1 MRILVF
7 AAYNEFTTA
16 AHIIQALRKTGHHVL
31 VCSTQP
37 GTEVDCLCG
46 DSVRARPILERMQFA
61 PEVLLCIEAS
71 ADLVPRDVA
80 ELGIPTIWYGMDA
93 HLHLNKHAALA
104 RVFDVAFLC
113 HKYCVEELRRR
124 GLANVEWLPVAADLS
139 LYEPGSHEKR
149 FQVVFVGT
157 LDPRLHPERVV
168 LCETIRKSFAPVFI
182 GQAFLKDMA
191 RIYQSAH
198 IVFNRSIRGDMNMRV
213 FEALAS
219 GSLLVTDR
227 LEDPSFAELFRDGE
241 HLVTYRNEREMVERT
256 RYYLDH
262 PAEAEKIAANGCR
275 LVRERHTYEHRAE
288 AIVHAAQGLLDQTRP
303 RVIPQPGD
311 VVYACYLANN
321 TSAFLETVQ
330 ELLGKKNVQGRLPR
344 LVRAWIVAMLKLSGF
359 ILGCRTVL
367 RRRLRRNL

>member
-93 HLHLNKHAALA
+93 HLHLSKHAALA
-104 RVFDVAFLC
+104 RIFDVAFLS
-113 HKYCVEELRRR
+113 HKYCVEELRGR
-124 GLANVEWLPVAADLS
+124 GLANVEWLPVAANLS
-139 LYEPGSHEKR
+139 LCEPGSHEKR
-149 FQVVFVGT
+149 FQVAFVGT
-157 LDPRLHPERVV
+157 LDPRLHPERVA
-168 LCETIRKSFAPVFI
+168 LLETIRRNFSPVFI
-182 GQAFLKDMA
+182 GQAFLEDMA
-191 RIYQSAH
+191 KIYQSAR
-198 IVFNRSIRGDMNMRV
+198 IVFNKSIRGDMNMRV

-227 LEDPSFAELFRDGE
+227 LDDPGFNELFRDGE
-241 HLVTYRNEREMVERT
+241 HLITYQNEREMVEKT
-256 RYYLDH
+256 RYYLEH
-262 PAEAEKIAANGCR
+262 PAEAEKISANGYR
-275 LVRERHTYEHRAE
+275 LVRERHTYEHRAK
-288 AIVHAAQGLLDQTRP
+288 AIVQAAQGLLDQTRL
-303 RVIPQPGD
+303 RVIPRPGD
-311 VVYACYLANN
+311 VVYASYLANN
-321 TSAFLETVQ
+321 TPAFLEMVR
-330 ELLGKKNVQGRLPR
+330 ELVEKKDVQGPLSW
-344 LVRAWIVAMLKLSGF
+344 LVQAWIVATLKLSGF